1 MEMLE
6 HVPDPAS
13 VVRACAQAVKPGG
26 WVLLSTINRNPKSF
40 LFAILGAEYL
50 LNLVPRGTHEYAKMI
65 TPAELMR
72 QCRES
77 GLAIDSTRGLHYNPL
92 TQRYWLDA
100 NVDVNYMVACRKPA

>member
-1 MEMLE
+1 
-6 HVPDPAS
+6 
-13 VVRACAQAVKPGG
+13 
-26 WVLLSTINRNPKSF
+26 
-40 LFAILGAEYL
+40 
-50 LNLVPRGTHEYAKMI
+50 
-65 TPAELMR
+65 MR